1 MDGAARVFAGEYNAS
16 TLQVRIE
23 GSEDPWIVTP
33 GGAWCRGVYLAG
45 ALTEV
50 DGSGDMIRCRIADPT
65 GAFELVTGGRKTT
78 LSEAIRNLPVPSF
91 VTVIGQARM
100 YRKGEQVVLL
110 SVRPDD
116 VRVVDRRVR
125 DQWVLSTAESTLRR
139 LDAMRLA
146 LIASPADERVAGAC
160 RHYAMTPAKLE
171 ELALM
176 VGDAVQSIKPAAP
189 LPTETGQS
197 DQPDL
202 RDVVLGIVKGT
213 AGPRGIA
220 IEEVIVQA
228 AVLGMA
234 KEAVLSNLESLIVED
249 ECYQPQKGFVKAL

>member
-1 MDGAARVFAGEYNAS
+1 MEGSARVFAGEYNAS
-16 TLQVRIE
+16 TLQVRTE
-23 GSEDPWIVTP
+23 GAEDSWIVTP
-33 GGAWCRGVYLAG
+33 GGAWCRSVYLAG

-50 DGSGDMIRCRIADPT
+50 DGSGDMIRCRLADPT

-78 LSEAIRNLPVPSF
+78 LSDSIRNLPVPSF
-91 VTVIGQARM
+91 VTVTGQARM
-100 YRKGEQVVLL
+100 YRKGEQVLL

-116 VRVVDRRVR
+116 VRVVDRHVR

-146 LIASPADERVAGAC
+146 LTPSPTDEGVAAAC
-160 RHYAMTPAKLE
+160 RHYAITTAKLE

-176 VGDAVQSIKPAAP
+176 VGDAVQSIKPAATVP
-189 LPTETGQS
+189 PETGQPG
-197 DQPDL
+197 QPDL

-213 AGPRGIA
+213 GGPRGIA

-228 AVLGMA
+228 AALGIS

>member
-1 MDGAARVFAGEYNAS
+1 MEGAARVFAGEYNAS
-16 TLQVRIE
+16 TLQVRTE

-78 LSEAIRNLPVPSF
+78 LSDSIRNLPIPSF
-91 VTVIGQARM
+91 VTVVGQARM
-100 YRKGEQVVLL
+100 YRKGEQVLL

-125 DQWVLSTAESTLRR
+125 DQWVLSTAESTLMR
-139 LDAMRLA
+139 LDAMQLS
-146 LIASPADERVAGAC
+146 LTTPLADERVVAAC
-160 RHYAMTPAKLE
+160 RHYTTTPAKLE
-171 ELALM
+171 ELAQM

-189 LPTETGQS
+189 VPTETGQPG
-197 DQPDL
+197 QPDL

-228 AVLGMA
+228 AALGIA
-234 KEAVLSNLESLIVED
+234 KEAVLSNLESLILED